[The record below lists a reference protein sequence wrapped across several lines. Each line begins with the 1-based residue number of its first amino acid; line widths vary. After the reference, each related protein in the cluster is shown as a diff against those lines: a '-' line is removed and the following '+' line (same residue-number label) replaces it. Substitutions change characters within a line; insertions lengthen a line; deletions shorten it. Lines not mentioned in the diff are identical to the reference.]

1 MNPGATFFVLLA
13 IISGGLSLWINTKPG
28 KKWLKNL

>member
-1 MNPGATFFVLLA
+1 MDFATTFFVLLA